1 MTNEGRCSYYAVVG
15 MAMERVCPAHKNK
28 KRDVDYTKEQ
38 FLSVLTEH
46 NIYARKWEF
55 QSRTLNHTTTGE
67 ETKLDTEIKEG
78 TNKDDE
84 GKDWQ
89 IVKRN
94 SERQVIKTKTL
105 PEM

>member
-1 MTNEGRCSYYAVVG
+1 MWI
-15 MAMERVCPAHKNK
+15 
-28 KRDVDYTKEQ
+28 TKEQ
-38 FLSVLTEH
+38 LLSVLTEH

-67 ETKLDTEIKEG
+67 ETNLDTEIKEG
-78 TNKDDE
+78 TNTDDE

-94 SERQVIKTKTL
+94 SERQVDETKHCSRYSIF
-105 PEM
+105 E

>member
-1 MTNEGRCSYYAVVG
+1 MTNEGRCSYCAVVG
-15 MAMERVCPAHKNK
+15 MAM
-28 KRDVDYTKEQ
+28 
-38 FLSVLTEH
+38 EH

-67 ETKLDTEIKEG
+67 ETNLDTEIKEG
-78 TNKDDE
+78 TNDE

-105 PEM
+105 PEI